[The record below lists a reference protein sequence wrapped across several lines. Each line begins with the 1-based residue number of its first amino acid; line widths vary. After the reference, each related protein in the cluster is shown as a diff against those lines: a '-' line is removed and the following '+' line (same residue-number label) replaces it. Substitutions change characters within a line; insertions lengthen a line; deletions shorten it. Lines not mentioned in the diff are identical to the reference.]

1 MQLEGTI
8 SGYADRCHRRLV
20 YRRQRDRI
28 IRSRGGKDQ
37 SIIRA
42 NQPQP
47 GRHRSYAPAP
57 EFKLNSF
64 RCCNGDNH
72 AVTRSHEK
80 QILSRFILGRLIR
93 SAQRLPKPKTR
104 PIFKRYNIASEAD
117 ITEVPQKLPYDA
129 VLANGRDGGIGRRAG
144 LRIQCRKACRFESC
158 SRHQKIQ
165 GETIVSPFN
174 LSDAHSDQVVRLL
187 LNPPA
192 GTRKASQNYCTC
204 CNPW

>member
-57 EFKLNSF
+57 EFKLKAFAVAAAIITTSP
-64 RCCNGDNH
+64 RSRKTNH
-72 AVTRSHEK
+72 SE
-80 QILSRFILGRLIR
+80 FILGRLIR
-93 SAQRLPKPKTR
+93 PAQSLPIPPKTR
-104 PIFKRYNIASEAD
+104 PVFKRYNIASEAD

-129 VLANGRDGGIGRRAG
+129 VLTNGRDGGIGRRAG

-165 GETIVSPFN
+165 GET
-174 LSDAHSDQVVRLL
+174 
-187 LNPPA
+187 
-192 GTRKASQNYCTC
+192 
-204 CNPW
+204 